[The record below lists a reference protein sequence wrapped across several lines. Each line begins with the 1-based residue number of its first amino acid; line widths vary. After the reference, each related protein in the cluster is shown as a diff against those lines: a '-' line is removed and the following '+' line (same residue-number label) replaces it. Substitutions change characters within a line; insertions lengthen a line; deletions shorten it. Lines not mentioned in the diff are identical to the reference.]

1 MESLEFGIN
10 FPVNGYIDT
19 WLKFLFLIYKVV
31 FSSELVV
38 TFKYTWEEYAGNQNK
53 TKWLT
58 TFMKALLHSDHK
70 TAKLR

>member
-19 WLKFLFLIYKVV
+19 WLKFLIYKVV
-31 FSSELVV
+31 FSAELVV

-53 TKWLT
+53 IK
-58 TFMKALLHSDHK
+58 
-70 TAKLR
+70 